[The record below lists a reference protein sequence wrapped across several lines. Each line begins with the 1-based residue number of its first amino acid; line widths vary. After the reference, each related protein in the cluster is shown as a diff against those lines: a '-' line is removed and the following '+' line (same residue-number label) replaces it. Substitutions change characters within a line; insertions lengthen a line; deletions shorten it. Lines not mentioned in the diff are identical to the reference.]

1 MARKRERGNGDGD
14 VWPRKNKQGKII
26 GYRASYWVDTPS
38 GPKRRYVSGKNKGET
53 RAALNKAK
61 SGREG
66 SFLADASTTTLGEYL
81 DGWLEDTRGTVRQR
95 SWERYEQLV
104 RVHIKPTLGRAKLK
118 TLNPAQVRAL
128 YREKLEGGS
137 SPRTVQYIHV
147 TLHKALEQAQGDGLV
162 ARNAA
167 KGIKAPRPRKKE
179 IAPLTPD
186 QARAFLEAARGD
198 RFEAL
203 FVLALHCGLREG
215 ELLGLRW
222 DDVDL
227 EDGTL
232 RVRRTLSETRD
243 GPIFEP
249 PKNGKG
255 RNVPLTGAAVE
266 ALRDHLAR
274 QMREIDEGYEDNG
287 LVFASQTGNTMSA
300 SNLVNRHFKPLLKRA
315 KLPRIRPHDLRHT
328 CATLLLI
335 MGVHPKYVQELLGH
349 ATISITLDTYSH
361 VIPGMG
367 NQTVAAMEE
376 IFT

>member
-14 VWPRKNKQGKII
+14 VWPRRNKEGKII
-26 GYRASYWVDTPS
+26 GYRASYWVDTAS
-38 GPKRRYVSGKNKGET
+38 GPKRRYVSGKNKSET

-61 SGREG
+61 GAREDG
-66 SFLADASTTTLGEYL
+66 FLSDAGTMALGEYL
-81 DGWLEDTRGTVRQR
+81 NGWLEDTRGTVRQR
-95 SWERYEQLV
+95 TWERYEQIV

-118 TLNPAQVRAL
+118 TLNPAQVRTL
-128 YREKLEGGS
+128 YRARLDGGS
-137 SPRTVQYIHV
+137 SPRTVQYVHV
-147 TLHKALEQAQGDGLV
+147 TLHKALEQAQSDGLV
-162 ARNAA
+162 PRNAA
-167 KGIKAPRPRKKE
+167 KGIKAPRPKKKE
-179 IAPLTPD
+179 IRPLTPE
-186 QARAFLEAARGD
+186 QARAFLAAACGN

-215 ELLGLRW
+215 ELLGLKW

-227 EDGTL
+227 EAGTL

-266 ALRDHLAR
+266 ALRDHLTR
-274 QMREIDEGYEDNG
+274 QMQEIGGEYEDRG

-300 SNLVNRHFKPLLKRA
+300 SNVVNRHFRPLLKRA
-315 KLPRIRPHDLRHT
+315 GLPRIRLHDLRHT

-335 MGVHPKYVQELLGH
+335 KGVHPKYVQELLRH
-349 ATISITLDTYSH
+349 ANISITLDTYSH

-376 IFT
+376 VFG

>member
-1 MARKRERGNGDGD
+1 MKDVGIRE
-14 VWPRKNKQGKII
+14 
-26 GYRASYWVDTPS
+26 
-38 GPKRRYVSGKNKGET
+38 
-53 RAALNKAK
+53 
-61 SGREG
+61 
-66 SFLADASTTTLGEYL
+66 
-81 DGWLEDTRGTVRQR
+81 
-95 SWERYEQLV
+95 
-104 RVHIKPTLGRAKLK
+104 
-118 TLNPAQVRAL
+118 
-128 YREKLEGGS
+128 
-137 SPRTVQYIHV
+137 
-147 TLHKALEQAQGDGLV
+147 

-167 KGIKAPRPRKKE
+167 KGIKAPRPKKKE

-186 QARAFLEAARGD
+186 RARAFVEAARGD

-203 FVLALHCGLREG
+203 FVLALHCGLRED

-227 EDGTL
+227 EAGTL

-255 RNVPLTGAAVE
+255 RNVSLTGAAVD

-287 LVFASQTGNTMSA
+287 LVFASQAGNTMSA
-300 SNLVNRHFKPLLKRA
+300 SNLVNRYFKPPLKRA

-335 MGVHPKYVQELLGH
+335 KGVHPQYVQELLGH
-349 ATISITLDTYSH
+349 ANISITLDTYSH
-361 VIPGMG
+361 VIPGIG
-367 NQTVAAMEE
+367 NQTVDAMEE
-376 IFT
+376 IFS